1 MPVEAVQEAGEDLA
15 TLLGKVLEGK
25 MSVRRAITLIEELP

>member
-1 MPVEAVQEAGEDLA
+1 MEVVQEAGEDLA

-25 MSVRRAITLIEELP
+25 ISVNRVITLIEKLP